1 MRRKRMNSYVVDV
14 IDETNSLSE
23 EDQTLVINVLESALV
38 KESIQNESELS
49 ITFVSDE
56 RIHELNRDYRDKDQP
71 TDVLSFALN
80 EGDEQVLVEGMP
92 NLLGDIV
99 ISVPRAKSQAIE
111 YGHEFKRELCFLA
124 VHGFLHL
131 IGHDHDSKEKEVE
144 MFKKQEDILNEHGL
158 EK

>member
-1 MRRKRMNSYVVDV
+1 MNSYVVDV
-14 IDETNSLSE
+14 IDETDSLSE
-23 EDQTLVINVLESALV
+23 EDRTLVINVLETALV
-38 KESIQNESELS
+38 SESIQHESELS
-49 ITFVSDE
+49 VTFVSDE
-56 RIHELNRDYRDKDQP
+56 RIHELNREYRDKDQP

-80 EGDEQVLVEGMP
+80 EGDEQVSVEGMP

-99 ISVPRAKSQAIE
+99 ISVPRAKSQATE

-131 IGHDHDSKEKEVE
+131 IGHDHDSKENEVE

-158 EK
+158 KK